1 MRPSVVSSIK
11 AKTIEGFYGALDREK
26 VPLRMVIL
34 ATLAALR
41 EAMPMAEAYGA
52 SSAPG
57 YDIVESLVNR
67 IEERPDGGR
76 LGARFNKSTLE
87 LDHEEEGA
95 LLNEADAVMRGT
107 YDTYWKMTNDFD
119 PGGQRKNDRALLY
132 ASGYRRKTTD
142 EDRRFL
148 VAMWIMQAAT
158 SLAHIAWYDVHKNAS
173 YVAFSARCVA
183 DVFFACGG
191 DRSPV
196 SATTTVADARVIAI
210 VKQSLVQQILA
221 AAQPRSNPAR
231 RVSLVPPVEVRR
243 QFAEGLRLLSLGL
256 GGDGLRGE
264 TVQWAERL
272 ARGEPATPE
281 KLRLMRAW
289 FARHGASPLEADAR
303 HRQANQIAQG
313 APPRRAPA
321 LVAWLLWG
329 GDAGRSWASQM
340 APRGNPTFLDHCVE
354 KVGAT
359 TDTSLLSQ
367 REGKSRAYAICTA
380 SFQKAGYYR
389 RKADGFSRTL
399 TRAGT
404 LAERR
409 HRRHSKD

>member
-1 MRPSVVSSIK
+1 MRPSVVSAIK
-11 AKTIEGFYGALDREK
+11 AKTVEGFYGALDREK

-67 IEERPDGGR
+67 IEERPEAGRVGGQW
-76 LGARFNKSTLE
+76 NPETME
-87 LDHEEEGA
+87 VDYEEDSA
-95 LLNEADAVMRGT
+95 ILNEANAAENET
-107 YDTYWKMTNDFD
+107 YISYRDMVRRVDPYGSRRSDLWLFGSAL
-119 PGGQRKNDRALLY
+119 PGGNTTEDE
-132 ASGYRRKTTD
+132 RRLIVGRWVM
-142 EDRRFL
+142 E
-148 VAMWIMQAAT
+148 AAT
-158 SLAHIAWYDVHKNAS
+158 AVAKAAWYGGLNKISDIR
-173 YVAFSARCVA
+173 FSAQRIA
-183 DVFFACGG
+183 GVFFVCGG

-231 RVSLVPPVEVRR
+231 RVSLVPPVEVSR

-367 REGKSRAYAICTA
+367 RESKSRAYAICTA